1 MTPFFRIEDIAS
13 LPGFEFESPCRHY
26 ANYAYL
32 ENNTALCRVL
42 TKFKI
47 YVDTRD
53 RGITPHLIMDGFWET
68 WLTQYLA
75 KIIKP
80 GNICLDIGAN
90 VGYFSVLMSALAGD
104 NGKTVAVEPN
114 PGIAKLLRLT
124 AGVNGPGFEVA
135 EIALADKEG
144 RIRLRVPD
152 DSFGDASI
160 INRVDRLIKPKSS
173 FKVRTTTLD
182 VMLRELN
189 LSKVD
194 VIKMDVEGAEPFVFD
209 GMKET
214 IANNNNLQI
223 IVEYSPFL
231 YDNPRAFTEYLFS
244 EFTVRRIKD
253 VEQIQDLDDSAIDS
267 LVNLTDHTDLYL
279 RKKGA
284 DALNTPNPEMPNNS
298 DLS

>member
-32 ENNTALCRVL
+32 ENNMAICRVL
-42 TKFKI
+42 TRYKI
-47 YVDTRD
+47 YIDTRD
-53 RGITPHLIMDGFWET
+53 RGIAPHLIMDGFWET

-80 GNICLDIGAN
+80 GDICLDIGAN
-90 VGYFSVLMSALAGD
+90 VGYFSVLMSALSGD
-104 NGKTVAVEPN
+104 TGRTIAVEPN
-114 PGIAKLLRLT
+114 PDIAKLLRLT
-124 AGVNGPGFEVA
+124 SGLNGPGFEVS
-135 EIALADKEG
+135 ELALADKEG
-144 RIRLRVPD
+144 KLRLRVPE

-182 VMLRELN
+182 IMLRELN

-194 VIKMDVEGAEPFVFD
+194 VIKMDVEGAEPFVFE

-214 IANNNNLQI
+214 IANNKDLQI
-223 IVEYSPFL
+223 IIEYSPFL

-253 VEQIQDLDDSAIDS
+253 VEQIEDLDESAIET
-267 LVNLTDHTDLYL
+267 LITLTDHTDLYL
-279 RKKGA
+279 SQK
-284 DALNTPNPEMPNNS
+284 NEE
-298 DLS
+298 